1 MGSRYKSIS
10 ILATIL
16 ILGLGLYLLPSWLSP
31 LSSAPE
37 EVIPVSASETDQ
49 GWLFQDEFTN
59 PNSGWPSQNQDN
71 ASFGYQDPTFYFL
84 ELTTPKSNLTVFHPL
99 NLSDFTAKTKL
110 SVNYS
115 DTLSGDFR
123 AGLAFRR
130 SGDNFYAFTVSPNTR
145 TWQVLKHTP
154 SKVEVLAQGRHSSI
168 RDSQQIFNLSVT
180 VHGTT
185 FTFHINGEFVVELT
199 DPDYTSGEVGFI
211 VETLDESWVR
221 IIYDALEIQELEG
234 ELAAALPS
242 ATPAAPVVGLESA
255 PTATPIPLTPM
266 LTPNLLPT
274 ITPPPLTSL
283 PILPTIRLT
292 PSPTFSSPPTAT
304 RAPPSPTFTTLPVP
318 PTQTSSPTSTSN
330 SVPTVTP
337 ALSTSTPGLTPT
349 ASATSTPTTSLPA
362 GTFVLLKPLDPTQSS
377 FGPVDFEWQWTGPV
391 PLGYGFEVRVWRE
404 GEPVVGAHDAVLD
417 NQNGNVKS
425 VGENKYALN
434 TNIKD
439 AAGVENRAGE
449 YLWTVALVQISP
461 AYADLGQQASPA
473 RLRFEVAGGGGGGGG
488 GSGGGGGGGGGV
500 GVD

>member
-1 MGSRYKSIS
+1 MLQFQSLWIGRIIGGRYKLIS

-31 LSSAPE
+31 LSSAPK

-59 PNSGWPSQNQDN
+59 PNSGWPSQSQAN

-99 NLSDFTAKTKL
+99 NLADFTAKTKL

-115 DTLSGDFR
+115 YTLSGDFR

-130 SGDNFYAFTVSPNTR
+130 AGDNFYAFTVSPNTR

-154 SKVEVLAQGRHSSI
+154 SNVEVLAQGRHSSI
-168 RDSQQIFNLSVT
+168 RDSQQIFTLSVT
-180 VHGTT
+180 AHGTT
-185 FTFHINGEFVVELT
+185 FTFHINDEFVVELT
-199 DPDYTSGEVGFI
+199 DPDYASGEVGFI

-221 IIYDALEIQELEG
+221 IIYDALDIQELEG
-234 ELAAALPS
+234 ESAAALPS
-242 ATPAAPVVGLESA
+242 ATPAAPAAVLDST
-255 PTATPIPLTPM
+255 PTATSIRQTSTLTP
-266 LTPNLLPT
+266 TPLPRGT
-274 ITPPPLTSL
+274 SPPSTAL

-292 PSPTFSSPPTAT
+292 PSPTFSSPPTTTLAS
-304 RAPPSPTFTTLPVP
+304 PSPTFTTVP
-318 PTQTSSPTSTSN
+318 LLPTQPSSPTSTSN
-330 SVPTVTP
+330 SVPAVTP
-337 ALSTSTPGLTPT
+337 APPTSTPGSAPT
-349 ASATSTPTTSLPA
+349 ASSTSTPTTSLPA

-391 PLGYGFEVRVWRE
+391 PAGYGFEVRVWRE
-404 GEPVVGAHDAVLD
+404 GEPLVGAHDAVLD

-425 VGENKYALN
+425 LGENKYALN

-439 AAGVENRAGE
+439 AAGVKNRAGE
-449 YLWTVALVQISP
+449 YLWTVALV
-461 AYADLGQQASPA
+461 
-473 RLRFEVAGGGGGGGG
+473 
-488 GSGGGGGGGGGV
+488 
-500 GVD
+500 